1 MISNVYA
8 TTFVPISIKEQ
19 VVKSDSIVHGTVIS
33 KSFEPHEVFGVVTHV
48 ELRSESSQGLNESQ
62 QVVDVYYP
70 GGELQ
75 QQKIVVP
82 GSPELQVG
90 EQVVLVLNNH
100 KENLWVSNL
109 GMGKYSLRKV
119 GTEWVMVNQIFPD
132 HPEIGHLSLKRFVKL
147 VEKIKGRKFV
157 LREKSKHEIESQKES
172 SRKKRTPSR
181 SIASQSSEPQED
193 SRIPIYWL
201 VIIFGALGVCLQV
214 LRKKKR

>member
-1 MISNVYA
+1 M
-8 TTFVPISIKEQ
+8 
-19 VVKSDSIVHGTVIS
+19 KSDSIVHGTVVS
-33 KSFEPHEVFGVVTHV
+33 KSYESHEVFGVVTHV
-48 ELRSESSQGLNESQ
+48 ELRSERSQGLNDSQ

-82 GSPELQVG
+82 GSPELEIG

-100 KENLWVSNL
+100 KKNLWVSNL
-109 GMGKYSLRKV
+109 GLGKYSLRKV
-119 GTEWVMVNQIFPD
+119 GREWIMVNQIFPD

-157 LREKSKHEIESQKES
+157 HREKSKHEVESQKEF
-172 SRKKRTPSR
+172 SRRKTPSR
-181 SIASQSSEPQED
+181 SIASLPSEPQED